1 MRVGRL
7 LLLMFILAAFVLLL
21 TRWER
26 QFKFEKEP
34 VFRPR
39 HARDELPTPGWESPL
54 PGEPVDSLLRRLS
67 SDEPK
72 VKIMSAH
79 ALGHLRDP
87 RAVTPLL
94 ALLTDNHPEVV
105 AAGLF
110 ALAKLKAKQALEPSI
125 KLLEHPNP
133 RVRAMAAF
141 ALGELGD
148 KRAIG
153 PLDNALG
160 DTDEA
165 TKYLAKR
172 SLKKLL
178 VLYRVRMIPQ

>member
-26 QFKFEKEP
+26 QFRLQKHP

-39 HARDELPTPGWESPL
+39 HAGDNLTTYVWGTPFSR
-54 PGEPVDSLLRRLS
+54 EPVDSLIKRLDT
-67 SDEPK
+67 DETEVK
-72 VKIMSAH
+72 VKTAH
-79 ALGHLRDP
+79 ALAHLCDP
-87 RAVTPLL
+87 RAATPLL
-94 ALLTDNHPEVV
+94 SLLGDGHPEVV

-110 ALAKLKAKQALEPSI
+110 ALAKLREKQALEPSI
-125 KLLEHPNP
+125 RLLEHPNP

-153 PLDNALG
+153 PLNEALG
-160 DTDEA
+160 DSDEA

-178 VLYRVRMIPQ
+178 VLYKVRIAP